1 MKNKDSIKKQI
12 AKMMADTYYEVLL
25 TGFEEQEKRFV
36 VTLSV
41 IDYLATLKDKKIKYS
56 LIDVFT
62 DTIVNQMYVEA
73 DNYIGGK

>member
-1 MKNKDSIKKQI
+1 MDKKDIKQQI
-12 AKMMADTYYEVLL
+12 ARMIADAYYDVLL

-41 IDYLATLKDKKIKYS
+41 IDYLATLKEKKIKYS

-73 DNYIGGK
+73 DNYIGRK